1 MINHAIVRIVTT
13 TPKHT
18 IIRIVTTTP
27 VGANSF
33 ANRGPKS

>member
-13 TPKHT
+13 TPECT
-18 IIRIVTTTP
+18 IIRIGTTTL

-33 ANRGPKS
+33 AIGAPKS